1 MKTFSEIKSL
11 ISEYF
16 PESILGEDLN
26 ASPKA
31 LLINSKFIHA
41 VCEILHVSEHT
52 YFDMLSCLT
61 GIDNGPERGSME
73 MVYNLYSI
81 PFDHHL
87 MLKVKLERLS
97 PEIDSVV
104 DIWKTADWHEREA
117 FDLLGITFKNHPDL
131 RRILMPKDWVGHPL
145 RKDYQEPDKYHG
157 MTVVYDRNEES
168 EKWKD
173 ESGKQ

>member
-1 MKTFSEIKSL
+1 MKTFSELKSL
-11 ISEYF
+11 LDSTI
-16 PESILGEDLN
+16 PGAVIGEDIL
-26 ASPKA
+26 ATPQAFYIAKDQ
-31 LLINSKFIHA
+31 IHQ
-41 VCEILHVSEHT
+41 VCEFLHVSEHT

-87 MLKVKLERLS
+87 MLKVKLDRLS

-145 RKDYQEPDKYHG
+145 RKDYQQPDKYHG
-157 MTVVYDRNEES
+157 MTVVYDRNHPS
-168 EKWKD
+168 EGMD
-173 ESGKQ
+173 N